1 MKDSKTETLAEN
13 KRRFK
18 LIPLEP
24 LRQQRGLSTAANGCA
39 IAGGSAA

>member
-13 KRRFK
+13 ERRFK

-24 LRQQRGLSTAANGCA
+24 LRQQGPVH
-39 IAGGSAA
+39 GG